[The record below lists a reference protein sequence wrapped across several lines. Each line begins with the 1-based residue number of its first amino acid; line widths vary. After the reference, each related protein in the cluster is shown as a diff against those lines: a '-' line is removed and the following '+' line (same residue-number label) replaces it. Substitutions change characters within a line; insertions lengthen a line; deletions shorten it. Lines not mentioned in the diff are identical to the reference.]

1 MRLTFDHETFTNHSY
16 VTFCTISILQQCV
29 KILINYLLC
38 FTDFFS
44 SSNVCYLECLIDRG
58 RGPVRSAA
66 ACSLPVHEEECDS
79 GGGNGYKYQHAKSHI
94 PVVDCPNVLIFL
106 IVQVVENVFVLP
118 NVFLKYV
125 MQSVV
130 CLLGAPSRVL
140 ITLSMAGWTAGT
152 GSNFRRSVLNPLG
165 STDRHLVEQDC
176 SPPPPQAERVAPL
189 VCTGIACSL
198 S

>member
-79 GGGNGYKYQHAKSHI
+79 RGENGYKYQHAKSHI

-130 CLLGAPSRVL
+130 CL
-140 ITLSMAGWTAGT
+140 
-152 GSNFRRSVLNPLG
+152 SV
-165 STDRHLVEQDC
+165 SVQ
-176 SPPPPQAERVAPL
+176 
-189 VCTGIACSL
+189 VCGVGCSL
-198 S
+198 KGTDHSKHGRVDSRDRVQFPQVSPKSPGFY